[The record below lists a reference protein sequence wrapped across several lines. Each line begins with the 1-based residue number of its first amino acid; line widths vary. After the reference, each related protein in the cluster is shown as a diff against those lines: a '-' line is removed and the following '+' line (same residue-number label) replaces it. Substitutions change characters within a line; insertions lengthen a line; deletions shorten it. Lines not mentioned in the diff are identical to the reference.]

1 MKKLALVFQAC
12 LCFLLVGCI
21 EFDEVVQL
29 LPDGGVD
36 FALTV
41 LVPEMPDKKAEDKTK
56 DMNRELEEVFGA
68 LAGAKLI
75 GKGEETKF
83 GKQRVWFS
91 ASLPSLETLG
101 DIYSG
106 IGKGGKESGA
116 EKKAELQKGREALDH
131 IFSQRSNYKVEKTK
145 QGTLK
150 ISREFKPGKIKE
162 KKVDKKD
169 KETEELSKNMEE
181 MMMNSM
187 TFRFEFFSPTE
198 ILSSNAT
205 GKYGQSLRWEASLG
219 YLSKNPFKME
229 FEIASTPELE
239 AALLRK

>member
-1 MKKLALVFQAC
+1 MKKIAAALQAC

-21 EFDEVVQL
+21 EFGEVTQL
-29 LPDGGVD
+29 RPDGSVD
-36 FALTV
+36 FTLTV
-41 LVPEMPDKKAEDKTK
+41 LVPEMPDKKTDSKTQ
-56 DMNRELEEVFGA
+56 DMNRELEEVFAA
-68 LAGAKLI
+68 LAGAKLL
-75 GKGEETKF
+75 GRGDETKF

-91 ASLPSLETLG
+91 ASLPSLKTLG

-106 IGKGGKESGA
+106 LGKGSAKEDKESP
-116 EKKAELQKGREALDH
+116 KKSREALDQL
-131 IFSQRSNYKVEKTK
+131 FSQRSEYRVVKTK
-145 QGTLK
+145 QGSLK

-162 KKVDKKD
+162 KKPEKKES
-169 KETEELSKNMEE
+169 KEAEELSKEMEE

-198 ILSSNAT
+198 VLSSNAT
-205 GKYGQSLRWEASLG
+205 GKFGQTLRWEASLG

-239 AALLRK
+239 AALLKK

>member
-1 MKKLALVFQAC
+1 MKKLALLFQAC
-12 LCFLLVGCI
+12 MVLMLVGCI

-29 LPDGGVD
+29 RPDGHVD
-36 FALTV
+36 FTLTV
-41 LVPEMPDKKAEDKTK
+41 LVPELPDKKTDDKTK
-56 DMNRELEEVFGA
+56 DMDKELEEVFNA
-68 LAGAKLI
+68 LGGAKLL

-91 ASLPSLETLG
+91 ASLPSLNTLG

-106 IGKGGKESGA
+106 IGKGSKA
-116 EKKAELQKGREALDH
+116 EDSKKAEMQKGREALDH

-145 QGTLK
+145 QGSLR

-162 KKVDKKD
+162 KKPDKKD
-169 KETEELSKNMEE
+169 KESEELSKNMEE

-198 ILSSNAT
+198 VLSSNAT
-205 GKYGQSLRWEASLG
+205 GKFGQVLRWEASLG

-229 FEIASTPELE
+229 FEIAATPELE
-239 AALLRK
+239 AALLKK

>member
-1 MKKLALVFQAC
+1 MKKFAVALQAC

-21 EFDEVVQL
+21 EFDEVTQL
-29 LPDGGVD
+29 RPDGGVD
-36 FALTV
+36 YTLTV
-41 LVPEMPDKKAEDKTK
+41 LVPEMPDKKTDNKTQ
-56 DMNRELEEVFGA
+56 DMNRELEEVFQA
-68 LAGAKLI
+68 LGGAKLL
-75 GKGEETKF
+75 GRGEETKY

-91 ASLPSLETLG
+91 ASLPSLKTLG

-106 IGKGGKESGA
+106 LGKGSAKETKESP
-116 EKKAELQKGREALDH
+116 KKSREALDH
-131 IFSQRSNYKVEKTK
+131 LFSQRSDYRVQKTK

-162 KKVDKKD
+162 KKPEKKES
-169 KETEELSKNMEE
+169 KEAEELSKEMEE

-205 GKYGQSLRWEASLG
+205 GKFGQTLRWEASLG
-219 YLSKNPFKME
+219 YLSKNSFKME
-229 FEIASTPELE
+229 FEIASTPELD
-239 AALLRK
+239 AALLIK

>member
-21 EFDEVVQL
+21 EFDEVTQL
-29 LPDGGVD
+29 RPDGGVD
-36 FALTV
+36 FTLTV
-41 LVPEMPDKKAEDKTK
+41 LVPEMPDKKGDDKTK
-56 DMNRELEEVFGA
+56 DMNRELEEVFSA
-68 LAGAKLI
+68 LAGAKLL
-75 GKGEETKF
+75 GRGEELKY

-91 ASLPSLETLG
+91 ASLPSLKTLG

-106 IGKGGKESGA
+106 LGKNSAKE
-116 EKKAELQKGREALDH
+116 EKGESKKSREALDH
-131 IFSQRSNYKVEKTK
+131 IFSQRSDYRVEKTK

-150 ISREFKPGKIKE
+150 ISREFKPGKFKDKKPE
-162 KKVDKKD
+162 KKESKD
-169 KETEELSKNMEE
+169 AEELSKNMEE

-205 GKYGQSLRWEASLG
+205 GKYGQALRWEASLG

-229 FEIASTPELE
+229 MEIAATPELE